1 MRSNDNGLWSARI
14 AGAVRARRRSLRLT
28 QQQLADLAG
37 CGTAFLYQLEN
48 GKPSV
53 RIDKLVEVLHVLGL
67 QLAIEP
73 GREKVV
79 AR

>member
-1 MRSNDNGLWSARI
+1 MRSNANAPWSTRI
-14 AGAVRARRRSLRLT
+14 GGAVRARRRSLRLT

-73 GREKVV
+73 GQERVV